1 MVNNQRIN
9 PSPQLPEK
17 ADPMSPIYE
26 VRLFPGVMRIE
37 VELAAGLPRGA
48 PKVGNGP
55 DLETEKITC
64 FVHLSK
70 Y

>member
-1 MVNNQRIN
+1 
-9 PSPQLPEK
+9 
-17 ADPMSPIYE
+17 MSPVYE

-37 VELAAGLPRGA
+37 VELAVGLPRGA
-48 PKVGNGP
+48 PKVGSGP
-55 DLETEKITC
+55 DLETEKVTV